1 MTDSRGPAS
10 TERAETGSVS
20 VPGPEER
27 LQDVSAPRKWDRYAA
42 IYRIH
47 DAIADLTEPRHVTE
61 HYEYQITEHV
71 RRPAKHIQTLPGLL
85 QALQDAIEP
94 GGDNGQ
100 ANGGKAFESR
110 PPVRLDPIKVRR
122 DIGRGARLWTQT
134 LDLKRHTTKGH
145 LMAINAAVGAMSDEW
160 VKDLDRDTKRWIRQA
175 KQATGEEPMPITL
188 DQPCPECWK
197 RNKLTI
203 TGTLDYAHCANCDMA
218 WDQDTIGLLGQML
231 TANTTQETTAR
242 TRCDQADEGLRCY
255 RYTNHDGYHLTQTGR
270 YWADTPIQLP

>member
-1 MTDSRGPAS
+1 MSGPAA
-10 TERAETGSVS
+10 THGHEQPLPGVPTPTGQFQAVS
-20 VPGPEER
+20 E
-27 LQDVSAPRKWDRYAA
+27 PRRWDRHAA

-47 DAIADLTEPRHVTE
+47 DAITDLTEPRHVTE
-61 HYEYQITEHV
+61 HYEYQITEHQ
-71 RRPAKHIQTLPGLL
+71 RRPAQHVQTLPGLL

-100 ANGGKAFESR
+100 ATGGRSFESR
-110 PPVRLDPIKVRR
+110 PPVRLDPIKVLR
-122 DIGRGARLWTQT
+122 DIGRGARQWTQT
-134 LDLKRHTTKGH
+134 LGLSRQTTRGH
-145 LMAINAAVGAMSDEW
+145 LMAIKSVASTMPDDLVN
-160 VKDLDRDTKRWIRQA
+160 DLDRDTKTWIRQA

-203 TGTLDYAHCANCDMA
+203 TGTLDYAHCVNCDTT

-231 TANTTQETTAR
+231 TANTTEETISK
-242 TRCDQADEGLRCY
+242 TRCDHTDEGLRCY

-270 YWADTPIQLP
+270 YWATDGTMTA